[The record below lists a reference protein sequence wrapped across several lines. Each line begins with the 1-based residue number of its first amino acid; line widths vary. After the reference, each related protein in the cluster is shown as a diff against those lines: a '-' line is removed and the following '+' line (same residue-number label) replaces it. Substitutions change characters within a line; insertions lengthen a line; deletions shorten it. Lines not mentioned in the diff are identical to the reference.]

1 MHTMQGIVS
10 DPYYNNAFMQS
21 MTGVVGPGGYMP
33 DNTSLR
39 NTQGWQPSA
48 LPGMQATH
56 REAGRP
62 GYSAQAAGGGR
73 QTGPGTGQ
81 HPASLPPPAA
91 IPPAR
96 KTAGR
101 RYPITGEERK
111 PLRYRVVGPD
121 DPSSVPAVPPV
132 AKPHQTGRT
141 AVPSVP
147 ASQASGVAAPPPPSA
162 APVEE
167 ESSDDE
173 WPLSMFALALHRR
186 DRRDH
191 SKVLDE
197 TVELNG
203 KGLVRNK
210 QYMQLPLQ
218 DALSIVERNYKGAVA
233 RLEDESQPFS
243 RQLLN
248 VKRVPP
254 VEPSKDNYG
263 MDVGLWMTPTEHNEP
278 IHCADDVPVPFVWP
292 DDPGDEVVDSNM
304 TFVDHHRKFIQ
315 LYTGASM
322 PRTPCKFGGEMRV
335 GMKDERFFVSCRHFV
350 PWFPQFLSRSRAAL
364 SQTSAFSAFC
374 CQRYVKVYL

>member
-1 MHTMQGIVS
+1 MHAMQGIVG
-10 DPYYNNAFMQS
+10 DAYYNNAFMQG
-21 MTGVVGPGGYMP
+21 MAGAMGPGTYPGMP

-56 REAGRP
+56 REAGKAGYGSHATTTGAPARQSGP
-62 GYSAQAAGGGR
+62 GSAGLQAASG
-73 QTGPGTGQ
+73 
-81 HPASLPPPAA
+81 LPPPAA

-96 KTAGR
+96 KAVDR
-101 RYPITGEERK
+101 RRGLGTGEERK
-111 PLRYRVVGPD
+111 PLRYRVVGAD
-121 DPSSVPAVPPV
+121 EPSGPNAGVPTGKLAP
-132 AKPHQTGRT
+132 TGR
-141 AVPSVP
+141 P
-147 ASQASGVAAPPPPSA
+147 APAPVSTSLPAAQASGTVAPSA
-162 APVEE
+162 QAVGE

-191 SKVLDE
+191 SRVLDE

-218 DALSIVERNYKGAVA
+218 NALSIVERNYKGAAA
-233 RLEDESQPFS
+233 RLEDETLPFS
-243 RQLLN
+243 QQLLN

-263 MDVGLWMTPTEHNEP
+263 MDVGLWMTPTEHSEP

-292 DDPGDEVVDSNM
+292 DDPGDGGQPGDTNNV
-304 TFVDHHRKFIQ
+304 TFVDHHRKTIQ
-315 LYTGASM
+315 LYTGASL
-322 PRTPCKFGGEMRV
+322 PRTPCTLVCWFVAVV
-335 GMKDERFFVSCRHFV
+335 G
-350 PWFPQFLSRSRAAL
+350 
-364 SQTSAFSAFC
+364 
-374 CQRYVKVYL
+374 